1 LGRAQARDHVSL
13 ARPETAL
20 RVEDLSVSIGASP
33 ILDRVSFT
41 AQAKQVTAVI
51 GPNGA
56 GKTTLLEALVGL
68 RSITSGRVIVD
79 GRSLRSFRERAARL
93 AYLPDQSELPPELD
107 VRALVA
113 HAERCRCGP
122 KSPSSVAELLAIGQL
137 LPKPV
142 GGLSQGEQKRL
153 QLFCSLLLG
162 RSIVVLD
169 EPFSA
174 FDPLQLRDIFAA
186 VRAIR
191 DHGAAVVVTI
201 HQLVDAERI
210 ADRILLLADGK
221 AVAFGSL
228 EELRESA
235 GDAELSLEG
244 VFVSLL
250 SRRVRAA

>member
-1 LGRAQARDHVSL
+1 MSSI
-13 ARPETAL
+13 RPEAVAL
-20 RVEDLSVSIGASP
+20 RVEELSVSVGASL
-33 ILDRVSFT
+33 IVDRVSFT
-41 AQAKQVTAVI
+41 AEAKQVTAVI

-68 RSITSGRVIVD
+68 RATTNGGVIVD
-79 GRSLRSFRERAARL
+79 GRMSRTFRERAARF
-93 AYLPDQSELPPELD
+93 AYLPDQSKLPPELD
-107 VRALVA
+107 VRTLVA
-113 HAERCRCGP
+113 HAERCSCGP
-122 KSPSSVAELLAIGQL
+122 QLPQNVAELLAIGQL
-137 LPKPV
+137 LPKLV

-153 QLFCSLLLG
+153 QLFCTLLLG

-186 VRAIR
+186 VRTIR
-191 DHGAAVVVTI
+191 DAAAIVVTI

-210 ADRILLLADGK
+210 ADKLLLLAEGK

-228 EELRESA
+228 AELRESA

-244 VFVSLL
+244 VFMSLL